1 MKAIMLA
8 AGVGSRLGSS
18 DTSEDVT
25 GLPWTEIDSASD
37 RQNALANILLGMSSS
52 PELHGREVLGT
63 VPTQLATD
71 R

>member
-25 GLPWTEIDSASD
+25 GLPWAEIVSATA
-37 RQNALANILLGMSSS
+37 RQNALTNILLRISSS

-63 VPTQLATD
+63 VPPQLAID
-71 R
+71 L